1 MCFVESFSNEKTE
14 VDIMGRKMNKK
25 EVAQCHYDYMHA
37 SIKQVASTRKHH

>member
-25 EVAQCHYDYMHA
+25 EVEWRQNLA
-37 SIKQVASTRKHH
+37 S